1 MKSIIP
7 TWDPQVLVALKL
19 AAPGREK
26 DVTHEAV
33 VLSRLS
39 HPRIIGLHSVFPSD
53 DDPSVAAAIA
63 TEICEGGSLGDWLV
77 TRRSR
82 AKASGSSALLPFQQ
96 RLDIAYQVSSAKSC
110 DIYHMLVDVMG
121 VDAWNT
127 PGSRVNREFTIPHS
141 CRCCK
146 ACITHIAED
155 LLTSISS
162 LVMFC
167 FEAAPQMW
175 LQTRSCVI
183 SALQSQLMESRCP
196 VNIVA
201 LGHTWRLRW
210 CETLVQRQHQRWMC
224 GASVFS
230 CGILSV

>member
-82 AKASGSSALLPFQQ
+82 AKASGSSALLPFQ
-96 RLDIAYQVSSAKSC
+96 
-110 DIYHMLVDVMG
+110 
-121 VDAWNT
+121 
-127 PGSRVNREFTIPHS
+127 PIPHS

-201 LGHTWRLRW
+201 RGHTWRLRW